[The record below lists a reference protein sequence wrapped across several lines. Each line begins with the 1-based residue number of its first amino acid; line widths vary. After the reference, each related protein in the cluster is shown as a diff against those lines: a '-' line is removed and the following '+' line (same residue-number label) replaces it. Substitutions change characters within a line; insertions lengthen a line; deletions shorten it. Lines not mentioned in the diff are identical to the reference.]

1 MSLIWLTFIFKINRE
16 TINVLN
22 DVIQHRLLSC
32 SKLRS
37 DSWQKRSR
45 VFLKC
50 PLSHY
55 CSFIYLLLLF
65 KNILFLFCLLL
76 QSGAIVHCPNQLLLS
91 KTKTA
96 GTTQTVPYHQRK
108 RFLWSAHYYLLG
120 PSIISRWFVDISP
133 HKQLPQ
139 LISKWFNVLSCCS
152 SILFADFIAKYESY
166 GMLDGSINKLCIY
179 TASSF
184 VAPGTDDDG

>member
-1 MSLIWLTFIFKINRE
+1 MTRKGRAHFRQQFNWNQRRTSPQTTKEEINFQFIQREDLFFCPPTLLHIVSLIWFTFISKINRE

-55 CSFIYLLLLF
+55 CSFIYLLLHF

-133 HKQLPQ
+133 H
-139 LISKWFNVLSCCS
+139 
-152 SILFADFIAKYESY
+152 
-166 GMLDGSINKLCIY
+166 
-179 TASSF
+179 
-184 VAPGTDDDG
+184 